1 MLPKT
6 SAYAKGYDEKT
17 KWKYFLIEDDE
28 LVEKYNTILDKISAN
43 LEKEFDGEPVYYK
56 RLQKIK
62 IISLDDE
69 GRL

>member
-1 MLPKT
+1 MLPKI

-17 KWKYFLIEDDE
+17 KWKYFLIEDYE

-56 RLQKIK
+56 WLWKIK

>member
-43 LEKEFDGEPVYYK
+43 LKKEFDGEPAYYK
-56 RLQKIK
+56 WL
-62 IISLDDE
+62 
-69 GRL
+69 